1 MSDIVIYGTGKTG
14 QSLAQLVKRRG
25 DNPIMY
31 DDEHSFVPSSD
42 FCGKTV
48 LLKVPVYRL
57 TQRDLP
63 RQIVAGRMWCRN

>member
-31 DDEHSFVPSSD
+31 DDEHGFIPSGD

-48 LLKVPVYRL
+48 LLSPGVPPDAKGL
-57 TQRDLP
+57 AKA
-63 RQIVAGRMWCRN
+63 IVAGRMWCRN

>member
-31 DDEHSFVPSSD
+31 DDEHASFRAVI
-42 FCGKTV
+42 FAAKR
-48 LLKVPVYRL
+48 YY
-57 TQRDLP
+57 
-63 RQIVAGRMWCRN
+63 